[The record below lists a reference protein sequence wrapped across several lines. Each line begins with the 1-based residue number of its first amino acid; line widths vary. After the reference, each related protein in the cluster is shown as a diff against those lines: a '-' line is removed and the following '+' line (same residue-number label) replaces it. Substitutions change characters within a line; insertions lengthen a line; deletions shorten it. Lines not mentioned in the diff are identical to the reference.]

1 MSVPQLGGVFPLAV
15 GRCLLGTAPSSEVM
29 TQGEMTEQLWFV
41 VDKGSFGPQKLKV
54 KPDSHTESSIED
66 GCYVDGLSSP
76 LLPRVSKGF
85 SGELCT

>member
-1 MSVPQLGGVFPLAV
+1 MTRALKGLCEMRSHSAKSKVGNQENVSVPQLGVPTGWL

-54 KPDSHTESSIED
+54 KPDSHTFD
-66 GCYVDGLSSP
+66 P
-76 LLPRVSKGF
+76 
-85 SGELCT
+85 